1 MEPSLRVASLS
12 EDVYR
17 FRSNYVRCSY
27 FLGTWVVGRRS
38 LLSLRGTAN
47 SLYLSYH
54 TERGPRWPS
63 TRGSLPFTEEGAY
76 EAGRCR
82 SYAFRHEEALFLFHH
97 HRARYVLGSPLSA
110 WQAHPLPTGDL
121 KRCIYGR
128 RRTRERPLQKI
139 KRNYFVSC
147 RPGLE
152 GILTI

>member
-54 TERGPRWPS
+54 TEKGPD
-63 TRGSLPFTEEGAY
+63 GLPLEV
-76 EAGRCR
+76 
-82 SYAFRHEEALFLFHH
+82 LF
-97 HRARYVLGSPLSA
+97 
-110 WQAHPLPTGDL
+110 
-121 KRCIYGR
+121 
-128 RRTRERPLQKI
+128 PLQKRAPM
-139 KRNYFVSC
+139 KRGDAVPMLLGTKKLCFYFIITVHGMCWVPPCPQGRHIPSLLVISK
-147 RPGLE
+147 GAFMVE
-152 GILTI
+152 GEPERGPYKK